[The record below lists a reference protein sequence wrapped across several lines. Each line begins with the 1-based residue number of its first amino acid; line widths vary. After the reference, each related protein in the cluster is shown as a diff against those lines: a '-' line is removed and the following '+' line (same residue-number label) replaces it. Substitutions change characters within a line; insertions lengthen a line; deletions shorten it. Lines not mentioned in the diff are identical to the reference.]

1 VQTGAEKRV
10 FLPIFTDTYSMTTR
24 ITNRHFVHTGQNR
37 IKALC
42 FFSLLC
48 AFLTVPA
55 AILSA
60 QTGSAVDFLTV
71 TAADIRLELA
81 EGGGW
86 HLYIRQK
93 KGVASVLLTETTKD
107 PKGKA
112 ASYAYRTAVYN
123 RINGDE
129 KRILNGKF
137 LKAEN
142 KYYSIVDSTAQSDEQ
157 LGMAFHLYIPE
168 KLLYGYPW
176 TRNGTVTVTTGT
188 FVNIR
193 AFQKP
198 YADYSGFYE
207 DNPFMF
213 DFIPIAE
220 KPAAASVDGAAE
232 PVKESAQ
239 PVKTDEKKEV
249 LLTDSYSPA
258 AAQAFTD
265 ISNGMMIYSQGPQ
278 TLVQDVMQSFGKLPK
293 DKSADVVFAIDATGS
308 MWDDIE
314 YLQKE
319 LVPALAEELST
330 RMPVRLGLLFYRD
343 YTDNF
348 KYRGLPVQFND
359 FTADST
365 VFFERLNTMHIPQG
379 SLIGGDTPE
388 AVYEALYASLE
399 FYNWKNDAVRKII
412 LIGDAEPHPSPRG
425 AKGISKSLVE
435 KKARKKN
442 ITIDCIITPAG
453 R

>member
-1 VQTGAEKRV
+1 MQTGAEKRV

-93 KGVASVLLTETTKD
+93 KGMASVLLTETTKD

-142 KYYSIVDSTAQSDEQ
+142 K
-157 LGMAFHLYIPE
+157 
-168 KLLYGYPW
+168 
-176 TRNGTVTVTTGT
+176 
-188 FVNIR
+188 
-193 AFQKP
+193 
-198 YADYSGFYE
+198 
-207 DNPFMF
+207 
-213 DFIPIAE
+213 
-220 KPAAASVDGAAE
+220 
-232 PVKESAQ
+232 
-239 PVKTDEKKEV
+239 
-249 LLTDSYSPA
+249 
-258 AAQAFTD
+258 
-265 ISNGMMIYSQGPQ
+265 
-278 TLVQDVMQSFGKLPK
+278 
-293 DKSADVVFAIDATGS
+293 
-308 MWDDIE
+308 
-314 YLQKE
+314 
-319 LVPALAEELST
+319 
-330 RMPVRLGLLFYRD
+330 LFL
-343 YTDNF
+343 F
-348 KYRGLPVQFND
+348 
-359 FTADST
+359 S
-365 VFFERLNTMHIPQG
+365 
-379 SLIGGDTPE
+379 
-388 AVYEALYASLE
+388 
-399 FYNWKNDAVRKII
+399 
-412 LIGDAEPHPSPRG
+412 
-425 AKGISKSLVE
+425 
-435 KKARKKN
+435 
-442 ITIDCIITPAG
+442 
-453 R
+453 

>member
-1 VQTGAEKRV
+1 
-10 FLPIFTDTYSMTTR
+10 M
-24 ITNRHFVHTGQNR
+24 
-37 IKALC
+37 
-42 FFSLLC
+42 
-48 AFLTVPA
+48 
-55 AILSA
+55 
-60 QTGSAVDFLTV
+60 
-71 TAADIRLELA
+71 
-81 EGGGW
+81 
-86 HLYIRQK
+86 
-93 KGVASVLLTETTKD
+93 
-107 PKGKA
+107 
-112 ASYAYRTAVYN
+112 
-123 RINGDE
+123 
-129 KRILNGKF
+129 
-137 LKAEN
+137 
-142 KYYSIVDSTAQSDEQ
+142 
-157 LGMAFHLYIPE
+157 
-168 KLLYGYPW
+168 
-176 TRNGTVTVTTGT
+176 
-188 FVNIR
+188 
-193 AFQKP
+193 
-198 YADYSGFYE
+198 
-207 DNPFMF
+207 
-213 DFIPIAE
+213 
-220 KPAAASVDGAAE
+220 
-232 PVKESAQ
+232 
-239 PVKTDEKKEV
+239 

-265 ISNGMMIYSQGPQ
+265 ISSGMMIYSQGPQ

-442 ITIDCIITPAG
+442 ITIDCIITPA
-453 R
+453 RR